1 MPTTPESTPARGE
14 PRPGRSVPRALQR
27 FLHTE
32 SSGAVALLA
41 ATVLALAWANSPW
54 KATYET
60 LWHTELTLGLG
71 DVVRAEDLRHL
82 VNEALMAIFFFV
94 VGLEIKQ
101 ELVAGQLRRWKS
113 AALPV
118 VAAVGGMVVPA
129 LIYTAVNVGG
139 EGSRGWGIPMA
150 TDIAFALGV
159 LALLGKSIPGSL
171 KVFLLTLA
179 IADDV
184 GAIAIIAVFYSGGI
198 QWSALLVAAALLAG
212 VAALRRARVF
222 WAPGYLILGVGV
234 WVAFYE
240 SGVHATL
247 AGVALGLLAPA
258 RPLAADVV
266 VEEWSVDLA
275 EEPSAGEL
283 KTMTNLAKSTVSV
296 TERLQHMLHPVT
308 SYLIVPLFAL
318 ANAGVVFEA
327 RALEAPG
334 ASAVA
339 LGVGLGLVVGKIVGV
354 SGAAWLAV
362 RARVGRL
369 PDGVR
374 WPHIVGV
381 AGLAG
386 IGYTVSLF
394 IADLA
399 FPKGELVDAAKLA
412 ILAASVVAA
421 VLGSAMLRFSVR
433 QTSTS
438 GTGRASQSTPTPVP

>member
-1 MPTTPESTPARGE
+1 MPTTLESTPAGDV
-14 PRPGRSVPRALQR
+14 PRSGRSLPRALQR
-27 FLHTE
+27 FLDTE
-32 SSGAVALLA
+32 SSGAVVLLVS
-41 ATVLALAWANSPW
+41 TVLALAWANSPW
-54 KATYET
+54 KASYET
-60 LWHTELTLGLG
+60 LWHTKLNLAVG
-71 DVVRAEDLRHL
+71 DVVRTEDLRHL
-82 VNEALMAIFFFV
+82 VNEALMGIFFFV

-101 ELVAGQLRRWKS
+101 ELVAGQLQRWRT

-118 VAAVGGMVVPA
+118 FAAVGGMVVPA
-129 LIYTAVNVGG
+129 AIYTAVNLGG

-159 LALLGKSIPGSL
+159 LALLGKSVPGSL

-184 GAIAIIAVFYSGGI
+184 GAIAIIAIFYSGGI
-198 QWSALLVAAALLAG
+198 HWPALLAAAALLVG

-222 WAPGYLILGVGV
+222 WAPGYVLLGVGV

-258 RPLAADVV
+258 RPLAPNVV

-296 TERLQHMLHPVT
+296 TERLQHMLHPLT
-308 SYLIVPLFAL
+308 SYLIVPLFAV
-318 ANAGVVFEA
+318 ANAGVVFQA
-327 RALEAPG
+327 TSLEAPG
-334 ASAVA
+334 ASDVAV
-339 LGVGLGLVVGKIVGV
+339 GVGLALVVGKLLGV

-362 RARVGRL
+362 RSKVGSL
-369 PDGVR
+369 PDGVA

-381 AGLAG
+381 GGLAG

-399 FPKGELVDAAKLA
+399 FPKPDLVDAAKLG
-412 ILAASVVAA
+412 ILAASLAAA
-421 VLGSAMLRFSVR
+421 VLGVAILRLSAGP
-433 QTSTS
+433 QTDGPPSDE
-438 GTGRASQSTPTPVP
+438 

>member
-1 MPTTPESTPARGE
+1 MPTTLESTPTGDS
-14 PRPGRSVPRALQR
+14 PRPGRSLPRALQR
-27 FLHTE
+27 FLDTE
-32 SSGAVALLA
+32 SSGAVVLLA
-41 ATVLALAWANSPW
+41 STVVALAWANSPW
-54 KATYET
+54 KASYET
-60 LWHTELTLGLG
+60 LWHTKLTLGLG
-71 DVVRAEDLRHL
+71 DVVRTEDLRHL

-94 VGLEIKQ
+94 VGLEIKH
-101 ELVAGQLRRWKS
+101 ELVAGQLQRWRT

-118 VAAVGGMVVPA
+118 FAALGGMVVPA
-129 LIYTAVNVGG
+129 AIYTAINLGG

-184 GAIAIIAVFYSGGI
+184 GAIMVIAIFYSGGI
-198 QWSALLVAAALLAG
+198 HWPALLVAAALLAG
-212 VAALRRARVF
+212 VAGLRRARVF
-222 WAPGYLILGVGV
+222 WAPGYLLLGVGA
-234 WVAFYE
+234 WAAFYE

-258 RPLAADVV
+258 RPLAPDVV

-283 KTMTNLAKSTVSV
+283 KTMTTLAKSTVSV
-296 TERLQHMLHPVT
+296 TERLQHSLHPVT

-318 ANAGVVFEA
+318 ANAGVVFQA
-327 RALEAPG
+327 GSLQAPG

-339 LGVGLGLVVGKIVGV
+339 AGVGLALVVGKLLGV

-362 RARVGRL
+362 RTKVGRL

-381 AGLAG
+381 AALAG

-399 FPKGELVDAAKLA
+399 FPRPDLVDAAKLG
-412 ILAASVVAA
+412 ILAASLVAA
-421 VLGSAMLRFSVR
+421 VLGAAILRFSSR
-433 QTSTS
+433 PGS
-438 GTGRASQSTPTPVP
+438 AP

>member
-1 MPTTPESTPARGE
+1 MPTTLESTPAGDL
-14 PRPGRSVPRALQR
+14 PRPGRSLPRALQR
-27 FLHTE
+27 FFDTE
-32 SSGAVALLA
+32 SSGAVILLLS
-41 ATVLALAWANSPW
+41 TVVALAWANSPW
-54 KATYET
+54 KASYET
-60 LWHTELTLGLG
+60 LWHTKFNLGLG
-71 DVVRAEDLRHL
+71 DVERSEDLRHI
-82 VNEALMAIFFFV
+82 VNEALMAVFFFV
-94 VGLEIKQ
+94 VGLEIKH
-101 ELVAGQLRRWKS
+101 ELVAGQLQRWRT

-118 VAAVGGMVVPA
+118 FAAVGGMVVPA
-129 LIYTAVNVGG
+129 AIFAAVNMGG

-159 LALLGKSIPGSL
+159 LALLGKWVPGSL

-184 GAIAIIAVFYSGGI
+184 GAIVIIAIFYSGGI
-198 QWSALLVAAALLAG
+198 NWPALLVAAGLLTG
-212 VAALRRARVF
+212 VVALRRARVF
-222 WAPGYLILGVGV
+222 WAPGYVLLGVGV
-234 WVAFYE
+234 WAAVYE

-258 RPLAADVV
+258 RPLAPDVV

-283 KTMTNLAKSTVSV
+283 KTMTDLARSTVSV

-318 ANAGVVFEA
+318 ANAGVAFQA
-327 RALEAPG
+327 RSLEAPG

-339 LGVGLGLVVGKIVGV
+339 GGVGLGLVVGKLVGV
-354 SGAAWLAV
+354 SGAAWIAV
-362 RARVGRL
+362 RTKVGRL
-369 PDGVR
+369 PDGVV

-399 FPKGELVDAAKLA
+399 FPRPDLVDAAKLG
-412 ILAASVVAA
+412 ILAASLVAA
-421 VLGSAMLRFSVR
+421 VLGAAVLRLSARTES
-433 QTSTS
+433 
-438 GTGRASQSTPTPVP
+438 AP